1 MGLRKK
7 GVEMSKT
14 SGQYLEENIN
24 FFTKLAK
31 EYIEKHLVNIEDVCY
46 VPFAMKT
53 YYTRAMIKKI
63 NNDEY
68 ICFDG
73 YVKDIEVDEFDSFKY
88 VGDTNNKCN
97 RYTEKEI
104 ITLCAF
110 EFSINN
116 YYRELLEKNKKCN

>member
-1 MGLRKK
+1 
-7 GVEMSKT
+7 MSKT

-31 EYIEKHLVNIEDVCY
+31 EYIVKNLVNIEDVCY

-53 YYTRAMIKKI
+53 HYTRAMIKKI
-63 NNDEY
+63 NNNEY

-73 YVKDIEVDEFDSFKY
+73 YVKDIKVDENDNFRY
-88 VGDTNNKCN
+88 IGDTNNKCN
-97 RYTEKEI
+97 RYTKKEI
-104 ITLCAF
+104 IELCAF

-116 YYRELLEKNKKCN
+116 YWREIAEKENNALKILV

>member
-1 MGLRKK
+1 M
-7 GVEMSKT
+7 T
-14 SGQYLEENIN
+14 SGEIYNQNKQYYD
-24 FFTKLAK
+24 KLAK

-73 YVKDIEVDEFDSFKY
+73 YVKDIEIDSFNYFKY
-88 VGDTNNKCN
+88 IGDTNNKCN
-97 RYTEKEI
+97 RYTKEEI
-104 ITLCAF
+104 IRLCAF

-116 YYRELLEKNKKCN
+116 YYRELLEKNKQCN